1 MARDLTPI
9 PPLSMAATR
18 RSNLSRIVD
27 TLKEHY
33 GRVAPPPAKN
43 AFSLVLWEKV
53 AYLAD
58 DATRLA
64 AFRALEAR
72 VGLTP
77 RDILAA
83 DPELLR
89 EIAALG
95 GKVGI
100 VERAQRMRDAAE
112 LVLGEFDGSLDRE
125 LTRPLREAKRSLQ
138 KIYGIG
144 EPGAEKIL
152 LLTRSHQVLPLDS
165 NGARTMC
172 RIGYGAEHKSYTTM
186 YRSVANAAR
195 PELVADYAW
204 LIDAHVLLRHHGQE
218 LCKTS
223 QPRCESCPL
232 TDDCSYHAI
241 ARRSRA
247 VRSPSARHPP
257 SR

>member
-1 MARDLTPI
+1 MDATKRSK
-9 PPLSMAATR
+9 LSRLA
-18 RSNLSRIVD
+18 RIVD
-27 TLKEHY
+27 RLRRHY
-33 GRVAPPPAKN
+33 GHVPPPPANN
-43 AFSLVLWEKV
+43 AFALVLWEKV

-83 DPELLR
+83 DPERLR

-95 GKVGI
+95 GKVGV

-125 LTRPLREAKRSLQ
+125 LGRPVRDAKRSLQ

-152 LLTRSHQVLPLDS
+152 LLTHSHQVLPLDS

-172 RIGYGAEHKSYTTM
+172 RLGYGAEHTNYTTM
-186 YRSVANAAR
+186 YRSVADAAR
-195 PELVADYAW
+195 PELVPDYTW
-204 LIDAHVLLRHHGQE
+204 LTDAHVLLRHHGQE

-223 QPRCESCPL
+223 QPRCEPCPL
-232 TDDCSYHAI
+232 TADCAYYAI
-241 ARRSRA
+241 SRRSRA
-247 VRSPSARHPP
+247 KRSPAARRPP
-257 SR
+257 TR

>member
-1 MARDLTPI
+1 MY
-9 PPLSMAATR
+9 ATR
-18 RSNLSRIVD
+18 RSKLSRIVEA
-27 TLKEHY
+27 LRRHY
-33 GRVAPPPAKN
+33 GRVAPPSARN
-43 AFSLVLWEKV
+43 AFALVLWEKV

-58 DATRLA
+58 DAARLA
-64 AFRALEAR
+64 AFRALEER
-72 VGLTP
+72 VGLAP
-77 RDILAA
+77 RDVLAA

-112 LVLGEFDGSLDRE
+112 LVLGEFEGSLDRE
-125 LTRPLREAKRSLQ
+125 LGRPLRDAKRSLQ
-138 KIYGIG
+138 KIYGVG

-152 LLTRSHQVLPLDS
+152 LLTRSHQLLPLDS

-172 RIGYGAEHKSYTTM
+172 RIGYGAEHKNYTTM
-186 YRSVANAAR
+186 YRSVADAAR
-195 PELVADYAW
+195 PELVADYDW

-232 TDDCSYHAI
+232 TDQCAYYAI
-241 ARRSRA
+241 SRRSRA
-247 VRSPSARHPP
+247 KRSPAPRRPP
-257 SR
+257 RP

>member
-1 MARDLTPI
+1 MDATKGTK
-9 PPLSMAATR
+9 LSR
-18 RSNLSRIVD
+18 LSRIVD
-27 TLKEHY
+27 ALRRHY
-33 GRVAPPPAKN
+33 GRVPPPPAKG
-43 AFSLVLWEKV
+43 ACALVLWEKV

-64 AFRALEAR
+64 AFSALEKR

-125 LTRPLREAKRSLQ
+125 LGRPLREAKRSLQ
-138 KIYGIG
+138 KVYGIG

-186 YRSVANAAR
+186 YRSVADAAR
-195 PELVADYAW
+195 AELIADYGW
-204 LIDAHVLLRHHGQE
+204 LIDAHLLLRHHGQE

-223 QPRCESCPL
+223 QPRCEPCPL
-232 TDDCSYHAI
+232 IAECAYYAI
-241 ARRSRA
+241 SRRSRA
-247 VRSPSARHPP
+247 KQSPAARRPP
-257 SR
+257 QR

>member
-1 MARDLTPI
+1 MY
-9 PPLSMAATR
+9 ATR
-18 RSNLSRIVD
+18 RSKLSRIVEA
-27 TLKEHY
+27 LRRHY
-33 GRVAPPPAKN
+33 GRVAPPPARN
-43 AFSLVLWEKV
+43 AFALVLWEKV

-72 VGLTP
+72 VGLAP
-77 RDILAA
+77 HDVLAA

-112 LVLGEFDGSLDRE
+112 LVLGEFEGSLDRE
-125 LTRPLREAKRSLQ
+125 LGRPLRDAKRSLQ
-138 KIYGIG
+138 KIYGVG

-152 LLTRSHQVLPLDS
+152 LLTRSHQLLPLDS

-172 RIGYGAEHKSYTTM
+172 RIGYGAEHKNYTTM
-186 YRSVANAAR
+186 YRSVADAAR
-195 PELVADYAW
+195 PELVADYNW

-232 TDDCSYHAI
+232 TDRCAYYTIS
-241 ARRSRA
+241 RRSRA
-247 VRSPSARHPP
+247 KRSPAPRRPP
-257 SR
+257 RP

>member
-1 MARDLTPI
+1 MG
-9 PPLSMAATR
+9 ATR
-18 RSNLSRIVD
+18 RSKLSRIVD
-27 TLKEHY
+27 ALRQHY
-33 GRVAPPPAKN
+33 GRVAAPPAKT
-43 AFSLVLWEKV
+43 AFALVLWEKV
-53 AYLAD
+53 AYLAG

-64 AFRALEAR
+64 AFRALEQR

-83 DPELLR
+83 APDLLR

-95 GKVGI
+95 GKVGV

-125 LTRPLREAKRSLQ
+125 LGRPIRDAKRSLQ

-172 RIGYGAEHKSYTTM
+172 RIGYGAEHTSYTTM
-186 YRSVANAAR
+186 YRSVATAAR

-232 TDDCSYHAI
+232 TADCTHYAI

-247 VRSPSARHPP
+247 TRSPAARRPP

>member
-1 MARDLTPI
+1 MG
-9 PPLSMAATR
+9 ATR
-18 RSNLSRIVD
+18 PSRLSRIVAA
-27 TLKEHY
+27 LRQHY
-33 GRVAPPPAKN
+33 GRVAPPPAKT
-43 AFSLVLWEKV
+43 AFALVLWEKV

-58 DATRLA
+58 DATRLT
-64 AFRALEAR
+64 AFRALEQR

-77 RDILAA
+77 GDIVSA
-83 DPELLR
+83 DPDLLR

-95 GKVGI
+95 GKVGV
-100 VERAQRMRDAAE
+100 VERARRMRDAAE

-125 LTRPLREAKRSLQ
+125 LGRPLRDAKRSLQ